1 MLDVLGGL
9 QHLLGLRQT
18 NRILRLSFPQGDGP
32 SCQLLPNRLDADEAM
47 SRDFAYTVELLSDS
61 ATLALKDMQGKL
73 LCVELVRPDGSVR
86 FFTGYVFGFSLQKT
100 DGGVAFYKA
109 ELAPWLAYLKLRKD
123 NYLFHGHTLR
133 EQTESIFKDYSTLP
147 QWDCRV
153 QGPDEP
159 LTDACQFDE
168 SDHNYLHRRW
178 EAAGWHYWYEHT
190 AQGHTLVLSDDST
203 AAQSLD
209 GSGLVE
215 FQRHGGA
222 REEDGIGE
230 WSPARAL
237 AHGSVALGGF
247 NFKHPVPSFTT
258 QPTLNQQG
266 AVLAVESYE
275 YAGANSTGSAQD
287 MERTARLRMEEI
299 EAAAKHY
306 DGAGNCR
313 WLQPGRRFSLT
324 GHFEEG
330 GLAEY
335 LVLGVQHT
343 VTNNYLQLS
352 GQAAA
357 QAEYS
362 NRLQCIRK
370 DIPWRPGRGYHSS
383 ETRILAPQT
392 ATVVG
397 PQGPDSIH
405 TDEYGRIRVQFHWDR
420 EGHNDERSS
429 AWLRVASN
437 WAGSDLGA
445 VSIPRVGSE
454 VIVQWLGGSPD
465 RPIVTGMVYNEFNQP
480 PWALPHQ
487 QALSGMRSRELTPK
501 GGNAAQGRS
510 NHLVLD
516 DSNGAIQAQ
525 LKSDHAHSQLSL
537 GHVTRIESNAGR
549 QDFRGEGFEL
559 ATEAWGA
566 LRAGKGMLLSTELRA
581 RAAGHIKD
589 MGETLARLSSGAALH
604 QERAEA
610 AQHQKA
616 QEAGQ
621 DQSEAVDALKS
632 QYDAVRGD
640 GAAQGEFSA
649 PHIVITSPAGIASS
663 TPESTHLQSGK
674 HTAVSSGGHLSL
686 ATGKSLF
693 ASIRE
698 KISMFAANA
707 GIKIFAGKGK
717 VEIQAQSDN
726 VEIIAE
732 QVLKIISTKQ
742 KIEITAAKEILLT
755 AAGSYI
761 RIDGKGIEHGTGGK
775 LKMHASMHEM
785 AGAKNMD
792 SIRQA
797 EFERA
802 EPKKYSQQVF
812 VDPALWNLPSGVKT
826 LKYKFFSDTN
836 QVLGCGTFDGS
847 GKTKPLF
854 TAESQPAF
862 IQVDV
867 NNGKWEQ
874 FLTERMDRSTDAPS
888 LVFDYEGHGDEN
900 IDTELTHLEDDSHLI

>member
-1 MLDVLGGL
+1 MLDVLGAF
-9 QHLLGLRQT
+9 QQLLGVRQT
-18 NRILRLSFPQGDGP
+18 NRILRLSFPHGDSP
-32 SCQLLPNRLDADEAM
+32 QCQLLPNSLDAHEAM
-47 SRDFAYTVELLSDS
+47 SRDFAYTVELLSDN
-61 ATLALKDMQGKL
+61 AMLALKDMQGKL
-73 LCVELVRPDGSVR
+73 LCIELVRQDGSLR
-86 FFTGYVFGFSLQKT
+86 YFTGYVFGFSLQKT
-100 DGGVAFYKA
+100 DGGIAFYKA

-133 EQTESIFKDYSTLP
+133 EQTESIFSDYATLP
-147 QWDCRV
+147 KWDCRV
-153 QGPDEP
+153 QGPDQAM
-159 LTDACQFDE
+159 TDACQFDE

-178 EAAGWHYWYEHT
+178 EAAGWGYWYEHT
-190 AQGHTLVLSDDST
+190 AEGHTLVLSDDTT
-203 AAQSLD
+203 AAHPLEGPGHVPFQS
-209 GSGLVE
+209 
-215 FQRHGGA
+215 HGGA
-222 REEDGIGE
+222 LEEDGIGT
-230 WSPARAL
+230 WSPVRAI
-237 AHGSVALGGF
+237 AHGSVSLAGF
-247 NFKHPVPSFTT
+247 DFKNPVPSFST

-266 AVLAVESYE
+266 SVMAVESYE

-287 MERTARLRMEEI
+287 MERLARLRMEEF
-299 EAAAKHY
+299 EAAAKHF

-313 WLQPGRRFSLT
+313 WLQPGRRFELT

-330 GLAEY
+330 SLAEY
-335 LVLGVQHT
+335 LVLGVHHT

-352 GQAAA
+352 ASTAAK
-357 QAEYS
+357 AEYS
-362 NRLQCIRK
+362 NRLQCIRR
-370 DIPWRPGRGYHSS
+370 DIPWRPGRGRSS
-383 ETRILAPQT
+383 TETRILAPQT

-420 EGHNDERSS
+420 DGRNDERSS

-437 WAGSDLGA
+437 WAGADLGA

-465 RPIVTGMVYNEFNQP
+465 RPIVTGMVYNEFNRS
-480 PWALPHQ
+480 PWALPQQ
-487 QALSGMRSRELTPK
+487 QALTGMRSRELTPN
-501 GGNAAQGRS
+501 GGNAATGRS

-537 GHVTRIESNAGR
+537 GHITRIENNAGR
-549 QDFRGEGFEL
+549 KDFRGEGFEL
-559 ATEAWGA
+559 ATEAWGT
-566 LRAGKGMLLSTELRA
+566 LRAGKGMLLTTEMRE
-581 RAAGHIKD
+581 RAAAHIKD

-604 QERAEA
+604 QERTDA
-610 AQHQKA
+610 AQHQNA
-616 QEAGQ
+616 QGANQ
-621 DQSEAVDALKS
+621 DQSEAVDALKA
-632 QYDAVRGD
+632 QYDAIRGD
-640 GAAQGEFSA
+640 GVAQGEFSA
-649 PHIVITSPAGIASS
+649 PHIVISSPAGIASS
-663 TPESTHLQSGK
+663 TPESTHLQSGR
-674 HTAVSSGGHLSL
+674 HTAVSSGGHLAI

-707 GIKIFAGKGK
+707 GIKIFAAKGK

-742 KIEITAAKEILLT
+742 KIEITAAKEILLN

-761 RIDGKGIEHGTGGK
+761 RIDSKGIEHGTGGK
-775 LKMHASMHEM
+775 FKAHASMHEM
-785 AGAKNMD
+785 AAPKNMD
-792 SIRQA
+792 TIRQA
-797 EFERA
+797 EFEMA

-812 VDPALWNLPSGVKT
+812 VDPALWDLPSGART
-826 LKYKFFSDTN
+826 LKYKFLSETS
-836 QVLGCGTFDGS
+836 QMLGCGTFDGS

-854 TAESQPAF
+854 TSESLPAF
-862 IQVDV
+862 IEVDV

-874 FLTERMDRSTDAPS
+874 FLTERVDRHSDAPS

-900 IDTELTHLEDDSHLI
+900 IDVELSHLEDDSHLI